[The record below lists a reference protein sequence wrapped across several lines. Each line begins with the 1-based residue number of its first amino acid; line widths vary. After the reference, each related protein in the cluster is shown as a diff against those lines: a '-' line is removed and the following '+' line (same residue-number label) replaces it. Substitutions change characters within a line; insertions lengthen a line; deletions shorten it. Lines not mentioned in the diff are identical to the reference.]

1 MKRLIIIDGNAILHR
16 AFHAYPGLTDPKGNI
31 VNAVYGF
38 SSMFLKILQDQ
49 NPDYIVV
56 CFDRPTPTFRK
67 QLYVGYQAKRPQ
79 MDEGLS
85 LQIVKVHDVLEKMKV
100 VMFEVDGYEADD
112 LIGTIAYQ
120 ATRGQLLELSNQS
133 LEPSKKKTKLQALE
147 TDQLEV
153 IIVSGD
159 RDMMQLVNSHV
170 KILMPLVGMTTTALY
185 DSKAVE
191 DKFGLK
197 PHQFIDYKA
206 LVGDASDNYP
216 GVTGIGPK
224 TASNLLKQYETLENL
239 YEHIAELPEKISL
252 KLANDAEQAALAKKL
267 ATIVTDVPITL
278 DLEKCS
284 ISRFDIDGA
293 REAFEEFGFNSLIR
307 RLISDKQEEPP
318 LRPASA
324 KATASKQGSAGQVKG
339 SKENNTVQVL
349 KTDAQLELL

>member
-1 MKRLIIIDGNAILHR
+1 MKKLVLIDGNAILHR
-16 AFHAYPGLTDPKGNI
+16 AFHAYPGLTDPKGNL

-85 LQIVKVHDVLEKMKV
+85 LQIVKVHDVLEKMGV
-100 VMFEVDGYEADD
+100 AMFEVDGYEADD
-112 LIGTIAYQ
+112 LIGTLATQ
-120 ATRGQLLELSNQS
+120 AVKKNDDRKLKVEDSILKIENGSSIHPQSSN
-133 LEPSKKKTKLQALE
+133 LKNPSSIIHHLPSNI
-147 TDQLEV
+147 EV
-153 IIVSGD
+153 LIVTGD

-191 DKFGLK
+191 EKFGLK

-216 GVTGIGPK
+216 GVSGIGPK
-224 TASNLLKQYETLENL
+224 TASNLLKEYETFENL

-267 ATIVTDVPITL
+267 ATIVTDAPITL

-284 ISRFDIDGA
+284 IEQFDIDGA
-293 REAFEEFGFNSLIR
+293 REAFEGFGFNSLIR
-307 RLISDKQEEPP
+307 RLFNETNEPEGP
-318 LRPASA
+318 KETKAKEKIQVQKPA
-324 KATASKQGSAGQVKG
+324 
-339 SKENNTVQVL
+339 E
-349 KTDAQLELL
+349 AQLELL